1 MAVSP
6 TAPPT
11 APPTASS
18 TAPPTDRRV
27 HRAGGAARAALVA
40 LLTAATLLLPTT
52 ASTAATAPTPA
63 HAPAPA
69 ATSASARSTTNG
81 TFQEVTGFGS
91 NPGNLAM
98 YTYTPAAL
106 PGGAPL
112 VVALHGCTQTADDY
126 YRHSGWPELA
136 DRYRFA
142 VVFPQTGT
150 TNNPLSCFR
159 WFDAAQNARGVGEAA
174 SVLQMVTRAG
184 DLFGTDRGRVFV
196 TGLSAGGGM
205 AADLLADYPDVFAGG
220 AVDAGPPAHCAATLS
235 AASSCQN
242 NDQRLTPAQ
251 WAEKVR
257 RADPGHPG
265 PWPRVAIWQGTAD
278 TTVRPVNATELRDQ
292 WTEVWGIGQSPSGTR
307 SLPGGTTE
315 TRYDDA
321 GGRPAVALYSIA
333 GMGHG
338 LAVAPGSGADRCGA
352 TGAYFLDAICSGYH
366 TALFWG
372 LDGGGPTVP
381 GLPAP
386 SGLTATVTG
395 GDTVA
400 LGWQPV
406 TGAASYRVFRD
417 GAPVADPT
425 GTTWTDSGLSAGT
438 AYGYAVAAVSA
449 DGTAGTRSAAVTV
462 TAPGGPAP
470 CYTTDNYHQVAAG
483 RATLSGGL
491 VYALGSGQAM
501 GLWNTFTVHTLRR
514 TGPGYYV
521 LADGSC

>member
-1 MAVSP
+1 MAVFP
-6 TAPPT
+6 AP
-11 APPTASS
+11 S
-18 TAPPTDRRV
+18 TPLTDRRV
-27 HRAGGAARAALVA
+27 HRTSRAGHTGRAARAAVAA
-40 LLTAATLLLPTT
+40 LLTAAALLLPATT
-52 ASTAATAPTPA
+52 STAAPATAPTPA
-63 HAPAPA
+63 TA
-69 ATSASARSTTNG
+69 AAAASG
-81 TFQEVTGFGS
+81 TFQQVTGFGS

-98 YTYTPAAL
+98 YTYAPAGL
-106 PGGAPL
+106 PTGAPL

-136 DRYRFA
+136 DRYGFA
-142 VVFPQTGT
+142 VVFPQTGAA
-150 TNNPLSCFR
+150 NNPLSCFR

-184 DLFGTDRGRVFV
+184 GLFGTDRSRVFV

-251 WAEKVR
+251 WADKVR

-292 WTEVWGIGQSPSGTR
+292 WTEVWGIGQNPSGTR

-338 LAVAPGSGADRCGA
+338 LAVAPGSGTENCGT
-352 TGAYFLDAICSGYH
+352 TGAYFLDAICSGYR

-372 LDGGGPTVP
+372 LDSGGPTVP

-386 SGLTATVTG
+386 SGLTATATG
-395 GDTVA
+395 ADIVA

-406 TGAASYRVFRD
+406 TGAVSYRIFRD
-417 GAPVADPT
+417 GTPVADPS
-425 GTTWTDSGLSAGT
+425 GTAWTDRGLSAGT
-438 AYGYAVAAVSA
+438 AYGYAVAPVAA
-449 DGTAGTRSAAVTV
+449 DGTEGARTTTVTV
-462 TAPGGPAP
+462 TTPGGPAP

-483 RATLSGGL
+483 RATLVGGL

>member
-6 TAPPT
+6 TAPPP
-11 APPTASS
+11 A
-18 TAPPTDRRV
+18 RRV
-27 HRAGGAARAALVA
+27 RQAGRTGRTGRTALAA
-40 LLTAATLLLPTT
+40 LLTTMALLLPTA
-52 ASTAATAPTPA
+52 ASTPA
-63 HAPAPA
+63 NAAPAPA
-69 ATSASARSTTNG
+69 PAPVPAPTSALTATSG
-81 TFQEVTGFGS
+81 TFQQVTGFGS
-91 NPGNLAM
+91 NPGKLSM
-98 YTYTPAAL
+98 YTYAPAGL
-106 PGGAPL
+106 PSGAPL
-112 VVALHGCTQTADDY
+112 VIALHGCTQTADDY

-136 DRYRFA
+136 DRYGFA
-142 VVFPQTGT
+142 VVFPQTGAA
-150 TNNPLSCFR
+150 NNPLSCFR

-184 DLFGTDRGRVFV
+184 DLFGTDRSRVFV

-220 AVDAGPPAHCAATLS
+220 AVDAGPPAHCAATLA

-292 WTEVWGIGQSPSGTR
+292 WTEVWGIGQNPSGTR

-338 LAVAPGSGADRCGA
+338 LAVAPGSGTDRCGA

-366 TALFWG
+366 TAVFWG
-372 LDGGGPTVP
+372 LDRTGPTVP

-386 SGLTATVTG
+386 SGLTATATG

-406 TGAASYRVFRD
+406 TGAVSYRVFRD
-417 GAPVADPT
+417 GAPVGDPT
-425 GTTWTDSGLSAGT
+425 GTAWTDGGLSAGT
-438 AYGYAVAAVSA
+438 AYGYAVAPVAA
-449 DGTAGTRSAAVTV
+449 DGTTGTRSTTVTV
-462 TAPGGPAP
+462 TTPGGPAP

-514 TGPGYYV
+514 TGPDYYV

>member
-6 TAPPT
+6 TAPTP
-11 APPTASS
+11 A
-18 TAPPTDRRV
+18 RRV
-27 HRAGGAARAALVA
+27 HQADHVRRTGRAALAALAA
-40 LLTAATLLLPTT
+40 LLTAAALLLSTT
-52 ASTAATAPTPA
+52 VSTAMP
-63 HAPAPA
+63 APAPVLA
-69 ATSASARSTTNG
+69 G
-81 TFQEVTGFGS
+81 TGGAGGAGGIFQQVTGFGS
-91 NPGNLAM
+91 NPGNLSM
-98 YTYTPAAL
+98 YTYAPAGL

-112 VVALHGCTQTADDY
+112 VIALHGCTQTADDY

-136 DRYRFA
+136 DRYGFA

-150 TNNPLSCFR
+150 ANNPLSCFR

-184 DLFGTDRGRVFV
+184 ELFGADRNRVFV

-257 RADPGHPG
+257 RADPGHSG

-372 LDGGGPTVP
+372 LDSGGPTDP

-386 SGLTATVTG
+386 SGLTATATG

-406 TGAASYRVFRD
+406 TGAVSYRIFRD
-417 GAPVADPT
+417 GAPVAAPT
-425 GTTWTDSGLSAGT
+425 GTAWTDGGLSAGT
-438 AYGYAVAAVSA
+438 AYGYAVASVAA
-449 DGTAGTRSAAVTV
+449 DGTTGARSTTVTV
-462 TAPGGPAP
+462 TTPGGPAP

-483 RATLSGGL
+483 RATQSGGL